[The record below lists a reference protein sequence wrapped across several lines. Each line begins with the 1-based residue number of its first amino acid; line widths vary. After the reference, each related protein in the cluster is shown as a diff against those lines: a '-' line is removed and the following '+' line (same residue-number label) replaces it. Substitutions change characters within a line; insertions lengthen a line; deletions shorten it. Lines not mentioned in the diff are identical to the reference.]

1 MSEWLRLALFIA
13 GAGVAVTLAAVAL
26 SWWYN
31 EPRRLARTFRQG
43 LGVQPDAA
51 LIAPGTGRG
60 IALSLA
66 ARRLVTAWDHGG
78 WRMVYPLGDVIGA
91 EVDLDGE
98 VAARV
103 LRGEPGRRLDRS
115 GRAVE
120 DVRLRLIF
128 DDPAHP
134 DFELAL
140 WPPYAPRGG
149 FARPRDAIAEANR
162 WVARIE
168 AMLRRSAS
176 PAAGAGAASVRR
188 PRASLSETLDEIETD
203 EDDDILAN

>member
-1 MSEWLRLALFIA
+1 
-13 GAGVAVTLAAVAL
+13 
-26 SWWYN
+26 
-31 EPRRLARTFRQG
+31 
-43 LGVQPDAA
+43 
-51 LIAPGTGRG
+51 
-60 IALSLA
+60 
-66 ARRLVTAWDHGG
+66 
-78 WRMVYPLGDVIGA
+78 
-91 EVDLDGE
+91 
-98 VAARV
+98 V
-103 LRGEPGRRLDRS
+103 LRGEPSRRLDRS

-168 AMLRRSAS
+168 AMQRRSAA
-176 PAAGAGAASVRR
+176 PAAGAASVRR